1 MKTTVDLPEEVLRK
15 AKIAAVERKTTLK
28 ELICQSLIRE
38 IENPENGAGSD
49 AGGGEKDSEGSS
61 GKNARLLVAL
71 DRLAQANE
79 LAAAFSRGNNADA
92 PVGRLIR
99 DELYDRKRLY

>member
-1 MKTTVDLPEEVLRK
+1 MKTTVDLPEEILRK

-28 ELICQSLIRE
+28 DLICKSLLRE
-38 IENPENGAGSD
+38 INSPLGVEDP
-49 AGGGEKDSEGSS
+49 KDTKASS
-61 GKNARLLVAL
+61 VKKAQLLVAL

-92 PVGRLIR
+92 PVGRLRR
-99 DELYDRKRLY
+99 DELYDRKGVY